1 MVNFKNENRYS
12 FERVS
17 GLVIDMQSCLLDGIA
32 EKDGLV
38 EAVSIFCKAM
48 NLFEIRTVIT
58 EQVPSKLGET
68 CVEISSLCVDSP
80 KFSKKTFSAFGESSF
95 ASWVEQAKIEH
106 LIITGIETPIC
117 VYLSAVDAVKKGIE
131 VTVLTDC
138 VGARR
143 PGDATRCFGQ
153 LESIG
158 CHLLP
163 LETLLYS
170 LLGSADHTVFR
181 SISELVRARTRLSY

>member
-12 FERVS
+12 FDRVS

-143 PGDATRCFGQ
+143 PGDATQCFGQ

>member
-12 FERVS
+12 FECVS
-17 GLVIDMQSCLLDGIA
+17 GLVLDMQSRLLNGIA
-32 EKDGLV
+32 EKDDLV
-38 EAVSIFCKAM
+38 DAVSIFCKAM

-58 EQVPSKLGET
+58 EQFPSKLGET
-68 CVEISSLCVDSP
+68 CGEISSLCGDSP

-95 ASWVEQAKIEH
+95 ASWVEQEKIEH

-117 VYLSAVDAVKKGIE
+117 VYLSAVDAIKQGLE

-138 VGARR
+138 IGARR
-143 PGDATRCFGQ
+143 RRDAQQCLGQ
-153 LESIG
+153 LESLG

-170 LLGSADHTVFR
+170 LLSSSDHAVFR
-181 SISELVRARTRLSY
+181 SISELVRSRTEVA

>member
-1 MVNFKNENRYS
+1 MVNFENENRYS
-12 FERVS
+12 FKRVS
-17 GLVIDMQSCLLDGIA
+17 GLVLDMQPRLLGGIA
-32 EKDGLV
+32 EKDDLV
-38 EAVSIFCKAM
+38 DAVSIFCKAM
-48 NLFEIRTVIT
+48 NLFDIRTVIT

-68 CVEISSLCVDSP
+68 ATQISSLCTDSP
-80 KFSKKTFSAFGESSF
+80 RFSKKTFSAFGESSF
-95 ASWVEQAKIEH
+95 ASWVEKEKIQH

-117 VYLSAVDAVKKGIE
+117 VYLAAGDAIKQGMD

-138 VGARR
+138 IGARR
-143 PGDATRCFGQ
+143 LGDAKQCLGQ

-170 LLGSADHTVFR
+170 LLGSADHEVFR
-181 SISELVRARTRLSY
+181 SISGLVRSRAPMI

>member
-131 VTVLTDC
+131 VSVLTDC

-143 PGDATRCFGQ
+143 PGDATQCFGQ

>member
-1 MVNFKNENRYS
+1 MVNFENENRYS
-12 FERVS
+12 FKRVS
-17 GLVIDMQSCLLDGIA
+17 GLVLDMQPRLLGGIA
-32 EKDGLV
+32 QKDDLV
-38 EAVSIFCKAM
+38 DAVSIFCKAM

-68 CVEISSLCVDSP
+68 ATQISSLCTDSP
-80 KFSKKTFSAFGESSF
+80 RFRKKTFSAFGESSF
-95 ASWVEQAKIEH
+95 ASWVEKEKIQH

-117 VYLSAVDAVKKGIE
+117 VYLSAVDAIKQGME

-138 VGARR
+138 IGARR
-143 PGDATRCFGQ
+143 LGDAKQCLGQ
-153 LESIG
+153 LSSIG

-170 LLGSADHTVFR
+170 LLGSADHEVFR
-181 SISELVRARTRLSY
+181 SISELVRSRAPKI

>member
-143 PGDATRCFGQ
+143 PGDATQCFGQ

>member
-1 MVNFKNENRYS
+1 MVNFENENRYS

-17 GLVIDMQSCLLDGIA
+17 GLVLDMQSRLLGGIA
-32 EKDGLV
+32 EKDDLV
-38 EAVSIFCKAM
+38 DAVSIFCKAM

-68 CVEISSLCVDSP
+68 ATQISCLCPDSP
-80 KFSKKTFSAFGESSF
+80 RFSKKTFSAFGESSF
-95 ASWVEQAKIEH
+95 ASWVEQEKIEH

-117 VYLSAVDAVKKGIE
+117 VYLSAVDAIKQGLE

-138 VGARR
+138 IGARR
-143 PGDATRCFGQ
+143 HRDAQQCLGQ
-153 LESIG
+153 LESLG

-170 LLGSADHTVFR
+170 LLSSSDHAVFR
-181 SISELVRARTRLSY
+181 SISELVRSRTEVA

>member
-17 GLVIDMQSCLLDGIA
+17 GLVLDMQSRLLNGIA
-32 EKDGLV
+32 EKDDLV
-38 EAVSIFCKAM
+38 DAVSIFCKAM
-48 NLFEIRTVIT
+48 NLFEIRTIIT

-68 CVEISSLCVDSP
+68 CGEISSLCSDSP

-95 ASWVEQAKIEH
+95 ASWVEQEKIEH

-117 VYLSAVDAVKKGIE
+117 VYLSAVDAIKKGME

-138 VGARR
+138 IGARR
-143 PGDATRCFGQ
+143 RGDAAQCLGQ

-170 LLGSADHTVFR
+170 LLGSADHAVFR
-181 SISELVRARTRLSY
+181 SISEIVRARTTLS

>member
-1 MVNFKNENRYS
+1 MVNFKNENWYS

-143 PGDATRCFGQ
+143 PGDATQCFGQ

>member
-17 GLVIDMQSCLLDGIA
+17 GLVLDMQSRLLNGIA
-32 EKDGLV
+32 EKDDLV
-38 EAVSIFCKAM
+38 DAVSIFCKAM

-58 EQVPSKLGET
+58 EQVPLKLGET
-68 CVEISSLCVDSP
+68 CGEISSLCADSP

-95 ASWVEQAKIEH
+95 ASWVDQEKIEH

-117 VYLSAVDAVKKGIE
+117 VYLSAVDAIKKGME

-138 VGARR
+138 IGARR
-143 PGDATRCFGQ
+143 LGDAKQCLGQ
-153 LESIG
+153 LSSIG

-170 LLGSADHTVFR
+170 LLGSADHEVFR
-181 SISELVRARTRLSY
+181 SISELVRSRAPKI

>member
-1 MVNFKNENRYS
+1 MVNFENENRYS

-17 GLVIDMQSCLLDGIA
+17 GLVLDMQSCLLGGIA
-32 EKDGLV
+32 EKDDLV
-38 EAVSIFCKAM
+38 DAVSIFCKAM

-58 EQVPSKLGET
+58 EQVPSKLGVT
-68 CVEISSLCVDSP
+68 ATQISSLCPDSP
-80 KFSKKTFSAFGESSF
+80 RFSKKTFSAFGESSF
-95 ASWVEQAKIEH
+95 ASWVEQEKIEH
-106 LIITGIETPIC
+106 LIITGVETPIC
-117 VYLSAVDAVKKGIE
+117 VYLSAVDAIKQGME

-138 VGARR
+138 IGARR
-143 PGDATRCFGQ
+143 LGDAKQCLGQ

-170 LLGSADHTVFR
+170 LLGSADHAAFR
-181 SISELVRARTRLSY
+181 SISELVRARAPKI

>member
-17 GLVIDMQSCLLDGIA
+17 GVVLDMQSRLLNGIA
-32 EKDGLV
+32 EKDDLV
-38 EAVSIFCKAM
+38 DAVSIFCKAM

-68 CVEISSLCVDSP
+68 CGEISSLCADSP

-95 ASWVEQAKIEH
+95 ASWVEQEKIEH

-117 VYLSAVDAVKKGIE
+117 VYLSAVDAIKKGME

-138 VGARR
+138 IGARR
-143 PGDATRCFGQ
+143 HGDAAQCLGQ
-153 LESIG
+153 LERIG

-170 LLGSADHTVFR
+170 LLGSADHAVFR
-181 SISELVRARTRLSY
+181 SISELVRARTTLS

>member
-17 GLVIDMQSCLLDGIA
+17 GLVLDMQSRLLNGIA
-32 EKDGLV
+32 EKDDLV
-38 EAVSIFCKAM
+38 DAVSIFCKAM

-68 CVEISSLCVDSP
+68 CDEISSLCSDSP

-95 ASWVEQAKIEH
+95 ASWVEQEKIEH

-117 VYLSAVDAVKKGIE
+117 VYLSAVDAIKKGME

-138 VGARR
+138 IGARR
-143 PGDATRCFGQ
+143 RGDAAQCLGQ

-170 LLGSADHTVFR
+170 LLGSADHAVFR
-181 SISELVRARTRLSY
+181 SISELVRARTTLS